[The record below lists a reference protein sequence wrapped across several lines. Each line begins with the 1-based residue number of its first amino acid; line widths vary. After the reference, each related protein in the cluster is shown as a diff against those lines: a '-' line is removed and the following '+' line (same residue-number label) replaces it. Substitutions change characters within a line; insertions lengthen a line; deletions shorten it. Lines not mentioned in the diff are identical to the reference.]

1 MAQNPF
7 GDLFNLDP
15 VAELRTF
22 REAFRQMVEAGWP
35 MPRDFMPAGMA
46 AVVIPVD
53 MLDTG
58 PEIVV
63 QTNLPGVKP
72 ADLNISVTGNTLT
85 IKGVVQEPSQ
95 LEGATYLRKERR
107 ATGFYRTLTLPVEVD
122 ADAADAKLDNGV
134 LTLTLPKAEKVRPRT
149 IRISKE

>member
-1 MAQNPF
+1 MPQNPF
-7 GDLFNLDP
+7 SDLFNLDP
-15 VAELRTF
+15 LAELTTF

-53 MLDTG
+53 VLDTG

-72 ADLNISVTGNTLT
+72 ADLNISVTGTTLT
-85 IKGVVQEPSQ
+85 IKGVVQEPSG
-95 LEGATYLRKERR
+95 LEGATYLRRERR
-107 ATGFYRTLTLPVEVD
+107 AAGFYRTVQLPVEVD
-122 ADAADAKLDNGV
+122 AESADAKFENGV
-134 LTLTLPKAEKVRPRT
+134 LTLTLPKSEKVRPRT
-149 IRISKE
+149 IRITKE